1 MSSGSDAFRA
11 FSFCLPFF
19 HLPRDASQFPLP
31 LNRRRRRRRRSRR
44 RLLIRFFIWLS
55 PSLGRTR
62 RRRRRRRLAALSKK
76 YQFVELLRWKG
87 PPGLFSTFMRET
99 TLPSSPLSSLIAP
112 PHLSRAANVPRH
124 RSFRKDKSELILRPG
139 SSFDKV
145 ERGAI
150 GGATI
155 KPLIALNREFFF

>member
-31 LNRRRRRRRRSRR
+31 LNRLPSVEHDDDDEEGGWPRFQRNTNLSNYYVEKDHPVCS
-44 RLLIRFFIWLS
+44 RLLCARQRF
-55 PSLGRTR
+55 
-62 RRRRRRRLAALSKK
+62 
-76 YQFVELLRWKG
+76 
-87 PPGLFSTFMRET
+87 PPL
-99 TLPSSPLSSLIAP
+99 LSSLIAP

-155 KPLIALNREFFF
+155 KPLIALNREFFS